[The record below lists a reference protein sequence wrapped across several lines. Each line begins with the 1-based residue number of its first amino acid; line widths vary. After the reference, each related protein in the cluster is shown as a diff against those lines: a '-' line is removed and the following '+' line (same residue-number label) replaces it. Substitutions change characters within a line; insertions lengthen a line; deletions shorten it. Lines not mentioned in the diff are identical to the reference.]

1 MFLLFSRINGK
12 RFCEY
17 ERSNMMHYVRTENKR
32 LFFIFLIPMLIHITY
47 AVSFADTDFQQ
58 WLLEFSKT
66 AQRQGISAQT
76 WDEAFVRVK
85 SPDKRVLKKANY
97 QPEFKTEIWDYLDAR
112 VNEIAVLQG
121 LRMSVKYAPVLE
133 TVEERFGVS
142 KNIILAIWSMESAYG
157 AVLKNKKRLH
167 YVPLALATLAY
178 GDKKRQKFAKT
189 QLIAALKIL
198 QSGDID
204 YENMVGS
211 WAGAMGHTQFIPT
224 SYLLYGIDF
233 DNDGRRDIWRSVP
246 DALATAANLLH
257 KNGWQSG
264 KTWGYE
270 VDLPAGG
277 AQYEG
282 MTKTLAEWEN
292 LGFSRIQSKQFPRK
306 TDRAECVLLAGSEG
320 PAYLMLRNFFV
331 LKKYNNANAYAL
343 AVGLLADSFAGHI
356 GPQHAWPRPP
366 GALSG
371 DEKFTLQ
378 RLLKKH
384 GFYHGE
390 IDGNLGSKSR
400 EAVRRFQAAYGLEAD
415 GVPDKSILTL
425 LRKL

>member
-1 MFLLFSRINGK
+1 MNHLITRN
-12 RFCEY
+12 
-17 ERSNMMHYVRTENKR
+17 NQ
-32 LFFIFLIPMLIHITY
+32 LFFIFLLPMLLHMSSV
-47 AVSFADTDFQQ
+47 VSLADTDFQR
-58 WLLEFSKT
+58 WLQAFSKT

-76 WDEAFVRVK
+76 WDNAFIMVK
-85 SPDKRVLKKANY
+85 RLDGRVLEKANY
-97 QPEFKTEIWDYLDAR
+97 QPEFKTKIWDYLDAR

-121 LRMSVKYAPVLE
+121 QRMSVKYAPTLE
-133 TVEERFGVS
+133 TIEKRFGVS

-157 AVLKNKKRLH
+157 AVLKNTKRLH

-178 GDKKRQKFAKT
+178 GDKKRKKFAET
-189 QLIAALKIL
+189 QLIASLKIL
-198 QSGDID
+198 QSGDIER
-204 YENMVGS
+204 ENMLGS

-257 KNGWQSG
+257 KNGWQQG

-270 VDLPAGG
+270 VNLPAGG
-277 AQYEG
+277 EQYGG
-282 MTKTLAEWEN
+282 MTKTLAEWQK
-292 LGFSRIQSKQFPRK
+292 LGFHRVQAEHFPRK
-306 TDRAECVLLAGSEG
+306 TDRAECALLAGAEG

-343 AVGLLADSFAGHI
+343 AVGLLADRFAGYV
-356 GPQHAWPRPP
+356 GPKHAWPRPP

-400 EAVRRFQAAYGLEAD
+400 AAVRQFQVASGLEAD

-425 LRKL
+425 LRKM